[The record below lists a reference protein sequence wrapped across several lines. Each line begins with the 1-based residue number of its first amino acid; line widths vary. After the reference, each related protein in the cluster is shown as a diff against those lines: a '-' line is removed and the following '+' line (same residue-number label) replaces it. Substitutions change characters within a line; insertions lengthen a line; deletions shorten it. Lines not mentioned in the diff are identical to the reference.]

1 MKLYCFAGPNGSGK
15 STLFSKI
22 VNDNKIDA
30 PFINADDISRL
41 PDFVQIED
49 PDERNLLA
57 AKYAERMRHQMID
70 KGEDFAF
77 ETVLSTPRNLEL
89 LKLAKEKGYEIVLFY
104 VYTENPN
111 INVERV
117 AKRVSQGGHDV
128 PKDKIITRYHRAMEI
143 FKDVLDVADTAYVYD
158 NSKQYK
164 LSLAKINGEIYLPI
178 DSVQEKNNFIL
189 PYLKKNETY
198 KYIPSSVV
206 QEFSEL
212 TSMSSVN
219 KKVEAAP
226 TIKRK

>member
-22 VNDNKIDA
+22 INDNKINV

-41 PDFVQIED
+41 PDFVQVED

-70 KGEDFAF
+70 RGEDFAF

-104 VYTENPN
+104 VSTEDPN

-128 PKDKIITRYHRAMEI
+128 PKDKIITRYHRAMDL
-143 FKDVLDVADTAYVYD
+143 FKDVL
-158 NSKQYK
+158 
-164 LSLAKINGEIYLPI
+164 EITYI
-178 DSVQEKNNFIL
+178 ACYYHKHR
-189 PYLKKNETY
+189 PYLLPL
-198 KYIPSSVV
+198 IH
-206 QEFSEL
+206 L
-212 TSMSSVN
+212 
-219 KKVEAAP
+219 
-226 TIKRK
+226 

>member
-22 VNDNKIDA
+22 INDNKINV

-41 PDFVQIED
+41 PDFAQVED

-70 KGEDFAF
+70 RGEDFAF

-104 VYTENPN
+104 VSTEEPN

-128 PKDKIITRYHRAMEI
+128 PKDKIITRYHRAMDL
-143 FKDVLDVADTAYVYD
+143 FKDVLEVADTAYVYD
-158 NSKQYK
+158 NSEQYK
-164 LSLAKINGEIYLPI
+164 LSLAKVNGEVYLPI
-178 DSVQEKNNFIL
+178 DNLQGKNNFIL

-198 KYIPSSVV
+198 KYIPASIVK
-206 QEFSEL
+206 EFSEL
-212 TSMSSVN
+212 TNMSSIN
-219 KKVEAAP
+219 KKVESAP
-226 TIKRK
+226 VIKRK

>member
-22 VNDNKIDA
+22 INDNKINV

-41 PDFVQIED
+41 PDFDQVED

-57 AKYAERMRHQMID
+57 AKYAERMRHQIID
-70 KGEDFAF
+70 RGEDFAF

-104 VYTENPN
+104 VSTEDPN

-128 PKDKIITRYHRAMEI
+128 PKDKIITRYHRAMDL
-143 FKDVLDVADTAYVYD
+143 FKDVLEVADTAYVYD
-158 NSKQYK
+158 NSEQYK
-164 LSLAKINGEIYLPI
+164 LSLAKVNGEVYLPI
-178 DSVQEKNNFIL
+178 DNLQGKNNFIL
-189 PYLKKNETY
+189 PYLTKTKLISIY
-198 KYIPSSVV
+198 QQV
-206 QEFSEL
+206 L
-212 TSMSSVN
+212 
-219 KKVEAAP
+219 
-226 TIKRK
+226 